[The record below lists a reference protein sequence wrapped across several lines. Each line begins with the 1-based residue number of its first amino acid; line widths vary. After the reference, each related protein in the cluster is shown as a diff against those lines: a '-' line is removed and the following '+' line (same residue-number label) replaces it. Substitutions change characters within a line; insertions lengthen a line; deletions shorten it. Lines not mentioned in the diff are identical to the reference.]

1 MFHHIGFASCLDK
14 TAPKEPPATTAAGK
28 NEPVKSV
35 VRVHFP
41 TRNMTLS
48 YYNDSFNL
56 THEAHSLLIKDAV
69 LRLIY
74 IAVFIDTMS

>member
-56 THEAHSLLIKDAV
+56 SGSKKV
-69 LRLIY
+69 GR
-74 IAVFIDTMS
+74 